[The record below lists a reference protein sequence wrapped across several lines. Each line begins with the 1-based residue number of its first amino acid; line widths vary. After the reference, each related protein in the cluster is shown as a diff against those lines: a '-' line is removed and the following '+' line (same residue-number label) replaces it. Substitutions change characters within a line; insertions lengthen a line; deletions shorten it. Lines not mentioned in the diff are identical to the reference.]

1 MLEFTGILVLSYIL
15 TPSGRYDLMKKKKS
29 FEDSIEMIIDSS
41 LDEFEK
47 EPTYTSEELINDDTK
62 EFVGNNE
69 DVEVIV
75 SIKYSC
81 INL

>member
-1 MLEFTGILVLSYIL
+1 
-15 TPSGRYDLMKKKKS
+15 
-29 FEDSIEMIIDSS
+29 MIIDSS

-81 INL
+81 INP

>member
-15 TPSGRYDLMKKKKS
+15 TPSGRYDLMNRLIQKKKS

-47 EPTYTSEELINDDTK
+47 EPTHTSEELINDEINGVLTK
-62 EFVGNNE
+62 KTQT
-69 DVEVIV
+69 I
-75 SIKYSC
+75 
-81 INL
+81 